1 MISLLLKFS
10 TEKSESRTVYWP
22 LAVCRGSNYN
32 PRQIQCKFSSVHVKQ
47 SNKNHHQYVRAGQS
61 PPLPPEETTGVTFC
75 TESRRCQQGSCPTVP
90 LRSLGL
96 HTCSL
101 SECGCGTCCHWSTS
115 VLCSFQCGTLTHRG
129 VRGQCEDG
137 CWRWLELTRTSS
149 ESPALSGPVAT
160 HHCHNTSQVVST
172 SGRQGPLLTLCIHC
186 TTLALTSSHASGTT
200 YGHSLTIH

>member
-61 PPLPPEETTGVTFC
+61 PPLYQRRQLESHFVQRAEGVSREGVQLSHSDHWDFTPAACLSVAVGHVVTGAQV
-75 TESRRCQQGSCPTVP
+75 
-90 LRSLGL
+90 
-96 HTCSL
+96 
-101 SECGCGTCCHWSTS
+101 CCAAS
-115 VLCSFQCGTLTHRG
+115 QCGTLTHRG
-129 VRGQCEDG
+129 VRGQCEDE

-160 HHCHNTSQVVST
+160 HHCHTTSQVVST
-172 SGRQGPLLTLCIHC
+172 SGRQGPC
-186 TTLALTSSHASGTT
+186 SHSAYTVQ
-200 YGHSLTIH
+200 H

>member
-75 TESRRCQQGSCPTVP
+75 TDSRRCQQGRCPTVQ

-115 VLCSFQCGTLTHRG
+115 VLCSFPVWHLDTPRCERA
-129 VRGQCEDG
+129 VRG
-137 CWRWLELTRTSS
+137 RVLEMTGTNQDIIWVPRPQWTSRHPPLSQHLTGGQHLWQTG
-149 ESPALSGPVAT
+149 A
-160 HHCHNTSQVVST
+160 
-172 SGRQGPLLTLCIHC
+172 LLTLCLHC
-186 TTLALTSSHASGTT
+186 TTPPLTSSH
-200 YGHSLTIH
+200 